1 MLLDNVSVQMLG
13 VQQEQVVGLDGARS
27 TQSRIAFASQ
37 HVVAIDGRY
46 ARMLLH
52 KHEYDAC
59 ASVGQ
64 TLPCCHQ
71 FVELSNVQV
80 VIVVVLLLLILPDE
94 IDPRGALHLL
104 LLPVR
109 LVPVQVVEDHHETRH
124 FVQVLAEP
132 VGLEY
137 AFGYI
142 KVEWSLRVVCNN
154 NNNNKK
160 YYLNVE

>member
-1 MLLDNVSVQMLG
+1 MTRVLRSAKLCLVVINLLSCQ
-13 VQQEQVVGLDGARS
+13 
-27 TQSRIAFASQ
+27 
-37 HVVAIDGRY
+37 Y
-46 ARMLLH
+46 
-52 KHEYDAC
+52 
-59 ASVGQ
+59 
-64 TLPCCHQ
+64 
-71 FVELSNVQV
+71 V
-80 VIVVVLLLLILPDE
+80 VIVVVLLLLLPDE
-94 IDPRGALHLL
+94 IDPGGALH
-104 LLPVR
+104 LPVR